1 MSTEV
6 CGKPMHLV
14 IKGLSTFN
22 TLALL
27 SNYNNLVVRD
37 MLDAFDFIF
46 LTTGVDSD
54 PELSVR

>member
-14 IKGLSTFN
+14 FKGLSTFN

-27 SNYNNLVVRD
+27 SNYNNLVVTD

-54 PELSVR
+54 LSCL